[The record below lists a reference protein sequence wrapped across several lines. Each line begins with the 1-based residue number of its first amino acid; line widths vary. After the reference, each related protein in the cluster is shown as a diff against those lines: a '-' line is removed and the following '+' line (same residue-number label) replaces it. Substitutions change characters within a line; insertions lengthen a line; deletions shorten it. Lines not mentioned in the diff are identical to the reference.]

1 MEEVVFEGE
10 NFYMQFMRTRIL
22 SLFMSLILLFL
33 LANISCAQKVKMPE
47 NWKKFDLPLFSFFA
61 PSDFVSEPFKGKDS
75 AIWKYKNQDLELTI
89 DLGLYSAKPVEDKNE
104 DNYVE
109 KSAVIDKKKATI
121 VSFKFSNSESKE
133 FNYITAVYFPKI
145 DSGETKLSL
154 IAHSKTPEKQE
165 IAEKIFRSIK
175 FKSQKK

>member
-1 MEEVVFEGE
+1 MRFV
-10 NFYMQFMRTRIL
+10 RTRIL
-22 SLFMSLILLFL
+22 PLFMSLILVVL
-33 LANISCAQKVKMPE
+33 LANVICAQKVRMPE

-89 DLGLYSAKPVEDKNE
+89 DLGLYSAKPTEDKDE

-109 KSAVIDKKKATI
+109 KSVVVDKKKATI
-121 VSFKFSNSESKE
+121 VSFKFSDSDSKE
-133 FNYITAVYFPKI
+133 FKYVTAVYFPRI
-145 DSGETKLSL
+145 GLDETKLSF
-154 IAHSKTPEKQE
+154 IANSKTSEKQE

-175 FKSQKK
+175 FKNQKK